1 MQKIKIAQKIEQGL
15 GRSVRGEKDYS
26 VIILLGD
33 DLIKFIRSST
43 NKNFFSPQTQKQLDI
58 GFEIANMDSDNSSD
72 ELSSLMETINQ
83 CIDRDSDW
91 KDYYN
96 EKMDEICESS
106 ENS

>member
-1 MQKIKIAQKIEQGL
+1 
-15 GRSVRGEKDYS
+15 
-26 VIILLGD
+26 
-33 DLIKFIRSST
+33 
-43 NKNFFSPQTQKQLDI
+43 
-58 GFEIANMDSDNSSD
+58 MDSDNSSD

-106 ENS
+106 ENRSSIYTVLLEERLCVRLRSVRQLRGRMSTHSKNC